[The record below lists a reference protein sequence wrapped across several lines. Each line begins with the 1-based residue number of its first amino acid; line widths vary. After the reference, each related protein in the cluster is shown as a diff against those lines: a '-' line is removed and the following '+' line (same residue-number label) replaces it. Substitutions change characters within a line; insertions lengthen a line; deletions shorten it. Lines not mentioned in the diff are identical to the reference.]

1 MPHRYFSSQI
11 DGTNAWLSGPDARH
25 LCVVL
30 RAKPGDEVLV
40 CDGQGTDYTCRVAQ
54 PSPESCRLEILSARK
69 SVSEPDVRA
78 ILYVGYPKGDKLEWI
93 IQKAVE
99 LGAAEIVPFSSR
111 FCVVTPKKEEQKN
124 ERYNRIALEA
134 AKQAGRGV
142 IPRVRMP
149 LRFEQAVREAAQC
162 SAALFCYEAGGAP
175 LHSRLAGGME
185 TVAILTGSEG
195 GFSPEEA
202 ALAERTGCT
211 PVSLGPRILRCETA
225 PIAALAVAMAQTGNL
240 Q

>member
-1 MPHRYFSSQI
+1 
-11 DGTNAWLSGPDARH
+11 
-25 LCVVL
+25 
-30 RAKPGDEVLV
+30 
-40 CDGQGTDYTCRVAQ
+40 
-54 PSPESCRLEILSARK
+54 
-69 SVSEPDVRA
+69 
-78 ILYVGYPKGDKLEWI
+78 
-93 IQKAVE
+93 
-99 LGAAEIVPFSSR
+99 
-111 FCVVTPKKEEQKN
+111 
-124 ERYNRIALEA
+124 
-134 AKQAGRGV
+134 
-142 IPRVRMP
+142 MP

-225 PIAALAVAMAQTGNL
+225 PIAALAVAMAQPAIYNDPGGPL
-240 Q
+240 FFLGAPPGRKGFVCCEKFWP